1 MAEVEIVQ
9 EYYNYTKHSVN
20 STYVFALPDNA
31 IVSKFSRQKNI
42 LEFVKI
48 FLRKCLFLR
57 GV

>member
-31 IVSKFSRQKNI
+31 IVSFPPKKYIRICQKFFCENI
-42 LEFVKI
+42 CF
-48 FLRKCLFLR
+48 
-57 GV
+57 